1 MHQRKNV
8 VSGFRARLASA
19 VVILSCFAPLW
30 VNAGPDAPGGVDRE
44 AVIIWSQGV
53 RLAGDVYRPHDS
65 ADGHKLPGI
74 LMVPG
79 WGGNK
84 ENVGK
89 NYASYF
95 AEAGFVVL
103 TFDFKG
109 WGKSDGPL
117 LAATKLEPTEESAEV
132 TLKATH
138 VRKVVSPFSMA
149 ADVRAALHYL
159 GGEPGVMSNKL
170 GIWGTSM
177 GGALALVS
185 ATGDDRIKAYVTQM
199 GPVNYSYNLKQLP
212 AELMRQAE
220 AEAAR
225 GEIPPYPGPE
235 SEGDP
240 RLRGYP
246 DWVALKQF
254 EPLAKLNRLEAPTLI
269 IDAEDETLFD
279 PSKNGRL
286 LYESIKGRLPSR
298 YVTYPGGH
306 YEMYQG
312 ENLSAS
318 RGEALAWFVKYLN

>member
-1 MHQRKNV
+1 MPQRKKMLSSFRAQVASIV
-8 VSGFRARLASA
+8 VSLVGFIPLTANA
-19 VVILSCFAPLW
+19 VVL
-30 VNAGPDAPGGVDRE
+30 GGVDHQE
-44 AVIIWSQGV
+44 VTIWSQGV
-53 RLAGDVYRPHDS
+53 RLAGDIYRPVKMTEDER
-65 ADGHKLPGI
+65 LPGI
-74 LMVPG
+74 LLIPG

-89 NYASYF
+89 NYAPQF

-103 TFDFKG
+103 AFDFKG

-117 LAATKLEPTEESAEV
+117 LAAEKLESVEETAQV
-132 TLKATH
+132 TVKASH
-138 VRKVVSPFSMA
+138 VRKVVNPFSMS

-159 GGEPGVMSNKL
+159 GGEPGVMPDNL

-185 ATGDDRIKAYVTQM
+185 ATSDDRIKAYVTQM
-199 GPVNYSYNLKQLP
+199 GPVNYSYNLMQLP
-212 AELMRQAE
+212 AERMRQAE
-220 AEAAR
+220 TLAAR

-235 SEGDP
+235 SKGDP

-254 EPLAKLNRLEAPTLI
+254 EPLAALDRLDAPTLI

-279 PSKNGRL
+279 PAKNGGQM
-286 LYESIKGRLPSR
+286 YEAIKDRLPSR

-312 ENLSAS
+312 ENLSAARS
-318 RGEALAWFVKYLN
+318 EAIAWFLKYLK

>member
-1 MHQRKNV
+1 MYQQKSPIKIMRV
-8 VSGFRARLASA
+8 VLVFIAASLACLMTLLASA
-19 VVILSCFAPLW
+19 ETQSA
-30 VNAGPDAPGGVDRE
+30 VDHQE
-44 AVIIWSQGV
+44 VTIWSEGV
-53 RLAGDVYRPHDS
+53 RLAGDIYRPAKVTEDER
-65 ADGHKLPGI
+65 LPGI
-74 LMVPG
+74 LMIPG

-89 NYASYF
+89 NYARQF
-95 AEAGFVVL
+95 AEAGFIVL
-103 TFDFKG
+103 AFDFKG

-117 LAATKLEPTEESAEV
+117 LAAAKLEPTEEASQV
-132 TLKATH
+132 TIKASH
-138 VRKVVSPFSMA
+138 IRKVVNPFSMS

-159 GGEPGVMSNKL
+159 GGEPGVMPNNL

-185 ATGDDRIKAYVTQM
+185 ATSDDRIKAYVTQM
-199 GPVNYSYNLKQLP
+199 GPVNHSYNLMQLP

-220 AEAAR
+220 IRAAR

-235 SEGDP
+235 SKGDS

-254 EPLAKLNRLEAPTLI
+254 EPLAELDRLDAPTLI

-279 PSKNGRL
+279 PAKNGGQM
-286 LYESIKGRLPSR
+286 YEAIKHRLPSR

-312 ENLSAS
+312 ENLSAARS
-318 RGEALAWFVKYLN
+318 EALGWFLKYLK